1 MFRDPSICRADRGYG
16 VRVRRR
22 SVAERAAFIPAV
34 IGPAVGA
41 LFLFAPIQG
50 YCMTS
55 LTGAPSP
62 GAATQGPTTCRSEA
76 LWQRQP
82 IFPMPFFAVLV
93 WSLAPVLVYYG
104 VRLRLGGARRTGTAL
119 VVAGVLLECT
129 VLISFGAAPL
139 FVPTV
144 LLPLVITTVVAL
156 KRS

>member
-1 MFRDPSICRADRGYG
+1 M
-16 VRVRRR
+16 RRR

-50 YCMTS
+50 YCMTT
-55 LTGAPSP
+55 LTGAPSS
-62 GAATQGPTTCRSEA
+62 GAATPGPTTCGSAA
-76 LWQRQP
+76 LWQQQA

-104 VRLRLGGARRTGTAL
+104 IRLRLGGARRTGTAV

-129 VLISFGAAPL
+129 VLISFGAAPF

-144 LLPLVITTVVAL
+144 LLPLAITTVIAL

>member
-1 MFRDPSICRADRGYG
+1 MYG
-16 VRVRRR
+16 VRVRR

-34 IGPAVGA
+34 IGPVFGA

-50 YCMTS
+50 YCMTT
-55 LTGAPSP
+55 LTSAPSS
-62 GAATQGPTTCRSEA
+62 GATASGTTTCGSRA
-76 LWQRQP
+76 LWQQQT
-82 IFPMPFFAVLV
+82 IFPLPFFWVLV

-104 VRLRLGGARRTGTAL
+104 IRLRVRGARRPGTAL

-144 LLPLVITTVVAL
+144 LLPLAITTVIAL